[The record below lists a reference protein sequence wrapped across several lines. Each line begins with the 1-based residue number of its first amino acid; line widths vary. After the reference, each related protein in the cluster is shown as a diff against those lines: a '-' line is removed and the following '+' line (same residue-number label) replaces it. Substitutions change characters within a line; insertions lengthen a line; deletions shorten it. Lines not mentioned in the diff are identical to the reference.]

1 MEDNE
6 MLLVEVFYKS
16 GRKNKRVFSFVSRR
30 DNPVPSNIYNS
41 IEYGVEREFSCGVT
55 YEQLSF
61 RITEIN

>member
-1 MEDNE
+1 MEQNE

-30 DNPVPSNIYNS
+30 DNPVPANIFDS
-41 IEYGVEREFSCGVT
+41 IEYGVESEFKCGVT

-61 RITEIN
+61 RVTGIH